1 MRDHAT
7 YFSTFFDISVVSQ
20 FQTEQIKISFPC
32 ITISGVSREDIH
44 VEAVLVAH
52 HRARI
57 VRRTVDALVPVL
69 PGVAGALPSGGRGR
83 GLEAEMA
90 NRRLGEG
97 DSVERDVRIAI
108 AGHLLYAGY
117 IT

>member
-1 MRDHAT
+1 M
-7 YFSTFFDISVVSQ
+7 
-20 FQTEQIKISFPC
+20 
-32 ITISGVSREDIH
+32 DIH

-57 VRRTVDALVPVL
+57 VRRTVDALAAAL
-69 PGVAGALPSGGRGR
+69 PGVAGAFPGGGRGR

-90 NRRLGEG
+90 DRRLGEG

-108 AGHLLYAGY
+108 AGDLIYAGY